1 VTNHAIEAI
10 ELDDEQELRA
20 PVSRCFLSHACG
32 PLDVAGNGGRAIAL
46 GGDRPNRIRRQAF
59 TGRLVARWKEGR
71 ASGEIRLDTPPF
83 ELAGIFSGI
92 FMYTVV
98 SWLAAWQSAGN
109 GSCDE
114 AAELEGRLM
123 RAFDVFLDRCRS
135 HGSGAATGQRRD
147 A

>member
-1 VTNHAIEAI
+1 M
-10 ELDDEQELRA
+10 LPD
-20 PVSRCFLSHACG
+20 LSTWPATE
-32 PLDVAGNGGRAIAL
+32 GRLIAL
-46 GGDRPNRIRRQAF
+46 GSGAKRSPAGSWR
-59 TGRLVARWKEGR
+59 GWKEGQ
-71 ASGEIRLDTPPF
+71 ASGAIRPDTQPF
-83 ELAGIFSGI
+83 ELAGLFSGI